1 MANAYTAAATGK
13 KYDNMHNMRPL
24 ILITN
29 DDGIAAKGLICLAE
43 CVRPFADV
51 IVVAPE
57 TPQSGKSSAI
67 TVGAPLRI
75 TAHPD
80 REEARIFSVSGTP
93 VDCVKLALHAIT
105 PRQPDL
111 LLSGINHG
119 SNSGTAVTY
128 SGTMG
133 AVLEGCMA
141 GIPSV
146 GFSLLHHSLKADF
159 SLSIGFVKEITM
171 KVMRHGLPYRTC
183 LNVNIPA
190 LVTPKGVRVCR
201 AATGHWSEEY
211 VRYTDPSGDPFYWL
225 TGRFVNG
232 EPDATDTDEYWL
244 GKEYISV
251 VPVTPDQTLGSAI
264 AGFAKIFDE

>member
-1 MANAYTAAATGK
+1 
-13 KYDNMHNMRPL
+13 MRPL
-24 ILITN
+24 ILISN
-29 DDGIAAKGLICLAE
+29 DDGVHAKGLMCLAE
-43 CVRPFADV
+43 CVKDMAD
-51 IVVAPE
+51 IIIVAPD

-67 TVGAPLRI
+67 TVGQPLRI

-80 REEARIFSVSGTP
+80 SCGARVFSVSGTP
-93 VDCVKLALHAIT
+93 VDCVKLGLHAIV
-105 PRQPDL
+105 PRKPDL
-111 LLSGINHG
+111 VLAGINHG

-133 AVLEGCMA
+133 AVLEGCMV

-159 SLSIGFVKEITM
+159 SFSIDYVKKIAATVLLE
-171 KVMRHGLPYRTC
+171 GLPSRIC

-190 LVTPKGVRVCR
+190 LVVPNGVRVCR
-201 AATGHWSEEY
+201 AAQGHWSEEY
-211 VRYTDPSGDPFYWL
+211 MRYTDPSGDPFYWL

-244 GKEYISV
+244 GKKYISV
-251 VPVTPDQTLGSAI
+251 VPVSPDQTVLSAI
-264 AGFAKIFDE
+264 LAFAKIYDE

>member
-1 MANAYTAAATGK
+1 
-13 KYDNMHNMRPL
+13 MRPL
-24 ILITN
+24 ILISN
-29 DDGIAAKGLICLAE
+29 DDGVHAKGLMCLAE
-43 CVRPFADV
+43 CVKDMAD
-51 IVVAPE
+51 IIIVAPD

-67 TVGAPLRI
+67 TVGQPLRI

-80 REEARIFSVSGTP
+80 SCGARVFSVSGTP
-93 VDCVKLALHAIT
+93 VDCVKLGLHAIV
-105 PRQPDL
+105 PRKPDL
-111 LLSGINHG
+111 VLAGINHG

-133 AVLEGCMA
+133 AVLEGCMV

-159 SLSIGFVKEITM
+159 SFSIDYVKKIAATVLLE
-171 KVMRHGLPYRTC
+171 GLPSRIC

-190 LVTPKGVRVCR
+190 LVVPNGVRVCR
-201 AATGHWSEEY
+201 AAQGHWSEEY
-211 VRYTDPSGDPFYWL
+211 MRYTDPSGDPFYWL

-244 GKEYISV
+244 GKKYISV
-251 VPVTPDQTLGSAI
+251 VPVSPDQTVLSAI
-264 AGFAKIFDE
+264 PAFAKIYDE

>member
-1 MANAYTAAATGK
+1 
-13 KYDNMHNMRPL
+13 MRPL
-24 ILITN
+24 ILISN
-29 DDGIAAKGLICLAE
+29 DDGVHAKGLMCLAE
-43 CVRPFADV
+43 CVKDMAD
-51 IVVAPE
+51 IIIVAPD

-67 TVGAPLRI
+67 TVGQPLRI

-80 REEARIFSVSGTP
+80 SCGARVFSVSGTP
-93 VDCVKLALHAIT
+93 VDCVKLGLHAIV
-105 PRQPDL
+105 PRKPDL
-111 LLSGINHG
+111 VLAGINHG

-133 AVLEGCMA
+133 AVLEGCMV

-159 SLSIGFVKEITM
+159 SFSIDYVKKIAATVLLE
-171 KVMRHGLPYRTC
+171 GLPSRIC

-190 LVTPKGVRVCR
+190 LVVPNGVRVCR
-201 AATGHWSEEY
+201 AAQGHWSEEY
-211 VRYTDPSGDPFYWL
+211 MRYTDPSGDPFYWL

-244 GKEYISV
+244 GKNYISV
-251 VPVTPDQTLGSAI
+251 VPVSPDQTVLSAI
-264 AGFAKIFDE
+264 PAFAKIYDE